1 MKKSR
6 HVRLMVTASL
16 LAPFSGCAPKQSAP
30 PAPDPNQNWDYGSQG
45 QTFDPNRDYENNTYI
60 AGLGYYHAYHHW
72 WYPYPWNYYMPG
84 FGYYGGGRLVGS
96 PLTPIFLMVRPHP
109 SRSSAW
115 VKFNPP
121 TPPPPPSA
129 SPAGPSP
136 GPS

>member
-84 FGYYGGGRLVGS
+84 FGYYGGGGWGAS
-96 PLTPIFLMVRPHP
+96 PGNQIFFFCLAAPSPSFTRVCPHHLT
-109 SRSSAW
+109 
-115 VKFNPP
+115 
-121 TPPPPPSA
+121 TPP
-129 SPAGPSP
+129 
-136 GPS
+136 